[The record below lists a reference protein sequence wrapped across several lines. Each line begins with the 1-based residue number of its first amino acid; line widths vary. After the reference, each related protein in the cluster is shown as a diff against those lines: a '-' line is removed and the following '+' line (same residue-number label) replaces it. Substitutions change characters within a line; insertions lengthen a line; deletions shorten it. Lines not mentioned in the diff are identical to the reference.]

1 MDADS
6 KLLATRM
13 ELAAKGF
20 DEIAAHIDQ
29 RYQITYG
36 HVEQGPKDDPMGI
49 FALVEQELPEPVAAS
64 TKNTNP
70 EQQPDY
76 NDQHLDAFGKGK
88 GKGFMSNGGRCNV
101 CNGEGHI
108 ARDCPSSPGQ
118 DGKATGDTCYG
129 CSGKGHQKAV
139 CPTANPQLK
148 GGGKGKGGWQQDGG
162 KGKGGGLRQTGGWQ
176 QKGGKGKRRGKRQG
190 MG

>member
-1 MDADS
+1 
-6 KLLATRM
+6 
-13 ELAAKGF
+13 
-20 DEIAAHIDQ
+20 
-29 RYQITYG
+29 
-36 HVEQGPKDDPMGI
+36 
-49 FALVEQELPEPVAAS
+49 
-64 TKNTNP
+64 
-70 EQQPDY
+70 
-76 NDQHLDAFGKGK
+76 
-88 GKGFMSNGGRCNV
+88 MSNGGRCNV

-162 KGKGGGLRQTGGWQ
+162 KGKGGSYGQKGGWQ
-176 QKGGKGKRRGKRQG
+176 QKGGNKKEKEAEKAKEGGKEKAVVSMTWIYGEEVRTVEEIGESGTIRAITEEFGLSVV
-190 MG
+190 